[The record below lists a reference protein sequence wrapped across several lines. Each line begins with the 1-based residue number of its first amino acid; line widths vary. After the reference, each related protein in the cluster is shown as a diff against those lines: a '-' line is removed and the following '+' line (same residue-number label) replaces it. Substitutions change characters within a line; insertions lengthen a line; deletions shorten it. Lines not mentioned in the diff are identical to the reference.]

1 MKLFSSKQIKDDI
14 ESAEENPMLSKIST
28 MQDDLAGDIIKKNK
42 RRTLT
47 ENFRFV
53 GRKTNT
59 IQRDLASVYTNE
71 DGTIPD
77 LTKLET
83 GDKPF
88 WQKLLYFL
96 TISLFILLISA
107 IAGFWVYSNFTNDTF
122 TNEKITFKIEPPIAV
137 VAGQEQDYRILI
149 TNKEK
154 VNLYNL
160 NIELQYPE
168 GFEYV
173 SSTIQSGGEKN
184 NLWDF
189 SVLKVGESKEIVFT
203 AKLTAGIGSVNS
215 LSGTLTFKP
224 ENLNAD
230 FKQKDTVD
238 LGVNSSVV
246 SLSLEGPEKIL
257 ANQKIDY
264 KIKLNNFGK
273 DILNDLEVVATYP
286 QRFSYEKASIE
297 PKDGSDNI
305 WEISNLA
312 TSSIET
318 TATSSVKEIII
329 SGNYS
334 AIDDSGD
341 HIFSVIVNSKN
352 KLGEKIVLAE
362 QTFNTAVVRDQLKLS
377 LVINGS
383 GQDQPIGFGETLFYT
398 LSYKNA
404 STEEIKNIELVA
416 FLDSQLLDW
425 SAISEVSGG
434 KIKDNKI
441 TWTGKEISK
450 LLSLRAQ
457 EEGEITWTIRVKD
470 LEDIN
475 RQTIT
480 KFSIENKISAS
491 FKNVNN
497 ESSEVTLKPI
507 INSINSDLSLS
518 AQARY
523 YNDDNLPLGAGP
535 ITPKIGE
542 PSSYNIK
549 IDLANNLHDIANI
562 VVSLSLPKNVSWDD
576 KDDVDTGSLVYDRS
590 AHKVLWRISKLSKTA
605 KGASANFNVS
615 ITPQESDFGR
625 VLVLVPEIKLSA
637 KDIDV
642 GSDINKTVRAITTAF
657 DDPILGKLSGVVE

>member
-1 MKLFSSKQIKDDI
+1 MKLFSSKKIKDDN
-14 ESAEENPMLSKIST
+14 ELVEENPMLSKIST
-28 MQDDLAGDIIKKNK
+28 MQDDLAGNIVKKNK
-42 RRTLT
+42 RHILT
-47 ENFRFV
+47 DNFRFTS
-53 GRKTNT
+53 KKSKT

-83 GDKPF
+83 GDRPF
-88 WQKLLYFL
+88 WQKLLSFL
-96 TISLFILLISA
+96 TISLFVLLISA
-107 IAGFWVYSNFTNDTF
+107 IAGFWVYSNFTNDSF

-137 VAGQEQDYRILI
+137 VSGQEQDYRILI

-203 AKLTAGIGSVNS
+203 AKLTAGIGSVNT
-215 LSGTLTFKP
+215 LSGVLTFKP

-246 SLSLEGPEKIL
+246 SLSLEGPDKIL

-286 QRFSYEKASIE
+286 QRFSYENASIE
-297 PKDGSDNI
+297 PKDSSNNI

-341 HIFSVIVNSKN
+341 HIFSVIVSGKN

-362 QTFNTAVVRDQLKLS
+362 QTFNTAVVRDRLKLS
-377 LVINGS
+377 LIINGS

-404 STEEIKNIELVA
+404 STEELKNIELVA

-425 SAISEVSGG
+425 SAISEVGGG
-434 KIKDNKI
+434 KVKDNKI
-441 TWTGKEISK
+441 TWTGKEVSK
-450 LLSLRAQ
+450 LLSLRPQ

-491 FKNVNN
+491 FKDINN
-497 ESSEVTLKPI
+497 ESGEVSLKPI

-576 KDDVDTGSLVYDRS
+576 KNDFDTGSLVYDRS
-590 AHKVLWRISKLSKTA
+590 ANKVLWKISKLSKTA

-625 VLVLVPEIKLSA
+625 VLILVPEIKLSA

-642 GSDINKTVRAITTAF
+642 GADINKTVRAITTAF
-657 DDPILGKLSGVVE
+657 DDPILGKLSGIVE